1 MSCRIL
7 CVDDELGI
15 LRFVE
20 QTLTLEDFEVEVFDN
35 PLNALDHLGDDP
47 DFAVIISD
55 YRMPEI
61 HGIEFL
67 TRTLS
72 VAPQAVKMMLTAF
85 GNTINISEAK
95 QKVRL
100 FNYLAKPI
108 GPDELVFQ
116 VERAIEQYEMQT
128 NKKCRDEEFD
138 DDDFFD
144 EE

>member
-1 MSCRIL
+1 
-7 CVDDELGI
+7 
-15 LRFVE
+15 
-20 QTLTLEDFEVEVFDN
+20 
-35 PLNALDHLGDDP
+35 
-47 DFAVIISD
+47 
-55 YRMPEI
+55 
-61 HGIEFL
+61 
-67 TRTLS
+67 
-72 VAPQAVKMMLTAF
+72 MMLTAF